1 MPRGGTCTYDGQGD
15 ELRRLIQEKGVDE
28 VRSMMKLPKTPEE
41 QLAFQKFNHE
51 QVTRMRVMQGLEER
65 PDFQT
70 DERAQEQIVSVAGEV
85 IKRQEGSQWPSSPV
99 IVSSER
105 DTNHARSD
113 QHSLCSE

>member
-1 MPRGGTCTYDGQGD
+1 M
-15 ELRRLIQEKGVDE
+15 
-28 VRSMMKLPKTPEE
+28 RSMMKLPKTPEE